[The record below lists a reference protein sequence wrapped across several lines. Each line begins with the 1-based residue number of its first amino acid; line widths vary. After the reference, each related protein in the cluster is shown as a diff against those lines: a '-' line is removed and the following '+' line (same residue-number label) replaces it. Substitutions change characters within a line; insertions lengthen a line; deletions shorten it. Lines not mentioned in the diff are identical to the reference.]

1 MPNTTHDTRTERTPP
16 TRPSPDQG
24 GLPSRDRQGNTE
36 IPGNARTPDV
46 PSPDD
51 HEGAT
56 EDKVGDRTGPG
67 VGYDQEPEQ
76 DDEPEAGEEG
86 VS

>member
-1 MPNTTHDTRTERTPP
+1 MATPQPDPSNRP
-16 TRPSPDQG
+16 TPEQSRQ
-24 GLPSRDRQGNTE
+24 PSRDRTGVAEVPDKARKGPVPE
-36 IPGNARTPDV
+36 IHRPT
-46 PSPDD
+46 SPDG

-56 EDKVGDRTGPG
+56 EDEVGDRTGPG

-76 DDEPEAGEEG
+76 DRREDG